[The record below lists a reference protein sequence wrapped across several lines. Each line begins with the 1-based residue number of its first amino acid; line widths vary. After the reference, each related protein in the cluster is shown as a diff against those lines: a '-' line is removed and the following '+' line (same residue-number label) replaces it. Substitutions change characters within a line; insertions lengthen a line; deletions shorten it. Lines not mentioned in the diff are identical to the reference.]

1 MNEAKLLDYLKRT
14 TADLHATKQRLRDI
28 ENAGQE
34 PVAIVAM
41 SCRLPGGVRSPEDLW
56 RLVADGT
63 DAIGGFPEDRGWD
76 TGDAPEAP
84 AAGTGGDGDGT
95 DYPRKGGFLYDAAEF
110 DPAFFGIS
118 PREALAMDPQ
128 QRLLLET
135 AWEAFERGGVAPDT
149 LRGER
154 VGVFVGTNGQTYFDL
169 KLPEE
174 SEAYMATGSNAA
186 VLSGRI
192 SYVLGL
198 EGPAVTVD
206 TACSSSLVAL
216 HLAVQALREG
226 ECTLALAGGA
236 TVMATPGPFVAFS
249 RQRGLA
255 ADGRCKAFSEAADGT
270 GWSEGVGVL
279 LVERLSDARR
289 NGHRVLAVVRGSA
302 VNQDG
307 ASNGLTA
314 PNGPSQ
320 QRVIWD
326 ALANARLSSDQ
337 VDAVEAHGTGTKL
350 GDPIEAQAL
359 LATYGRDRAPE
370 RPLWLGSVKS
380 NLGHTQAAA
389 GVAGIIKM
397 VMAMRNGVLPRTL
410 HVDAPSSKV
419 DWSAGLV
426 RLLTEDVRWD
436 GAAPRRA
443 GVSSFGISGTNA
455 HIILE
460 EAPAADPAEQ
470 QDLPAGD
477 DARGPVLWPVSGAT
491 AEALRAQAAQ
501 LLGVV
506 DHEDAPEPRD
516 VAATLATARAQL
528 EHRAVVLGTGHG
540 ELTAGLGAVAAGEG
554 AGGVITGTAAEGRPA
569 FLFTGQGAQRIGMG
583 RELYETFPVFA
594 RALDEVCAHLDAHL
608 GQPLREV
615 LFGEDGELL
624 NRTEYAQPALFAIET
639 ALFRLVESWG
649 VRPEVLAGHSIGE
662 IAAAHVAGVL
672 SLADACTLVA
682 ARGRLMQALP
692 EGGVMA
698 ALQCTEEEALGLLGD
713 AEDAAVAAVNGP
725 RAVVVS
731 GARATV
737 TGIVETLREQ
747 GRKTSMLKVSHAF
760 HSPLMEP
767 MLEDFRAVVA
777 GLSFAEPRIPIVST
791 VTGLAATA
799 EELTS
804 ADYWVEH
811 VRRPVRFADAVATLA
826 ADGVSAFL
834 EIGPDAVLT
843 AMAADHTTATC
854 VPLQRRNRPE
864 ATEALTALAR
874 LWVQG
879 HRVDWTALHPVGPAG
894 LVDLPTYP
902 FRREHYWIK
911 NTSAVGNIASIGLD
925 AADHPLLGAA
935 MMLADSDGALF
946 TGRLSAGGHV
956 WLADR
961 AAAGSVVFP
970 ETGFVELAIRAGDQV
985 GSGVLDELTLE
996 TPLALPA
1003 RGGVQVQVAVGAPD
1017 ASGARSVRV
1026 FSRAEGA
1033 VGDASWTR
1041 HATGLLGSAAPT
1053 GTDDAGLAAWPPAG
1067 AAPVP
1072 VEDLYERFSGA
1083 GLVYG
1088 PAFRA
1093 LRAVWRD
1100 GDTLYAEVA
1109 LSGQAAK
1116 DAERFGLHPAA
1127 LDAAVQALALPG
1139 ADGDGEQAVELRW
1152 NAEWRGVALHATGAS
1167 ALRVRL
1173 SPLGADS
1180 VAVHIADAAGEPVAS
1195 VETLTVRPARA
1206 AELAA
1211 GGETA
1216 YPESLYR
1223 VDWVPAPAV
1232 AAVSEPAGVVVDF
1245 EDLAGVSGAPD
1256 VVVLRAFGDG
1266 VPEVAGDV
1274 SATLERVLLAVQEW
1288 LAGERFAD
1296 STLVVV
1302 TRGAVSADGA
1312 EVTDL
1317 AGAAVSGL
1325 VRSAQAEHPDR
1336 IVLLDLEGD
1345 GVTLPSDLLS
1355 RALASHEP
1363 QLAVRNGAFF
1373 VPRLVRAG
1381 VPTAAETLESVD
1393 GTVLVTGGLS
1403 GLGAVVARWLVAERG
1418 VRRLVLTS
1426 RRGGGTEGAQELV
1439 ASLLEAGAVSVDV
1452 AACDVAD
1459 REALAGV
1466 LAGVSEEFPLRAVV
1480 HAAGVLDD
1488 GLVGSLSVERLAAVL
1503 RPKVLGG
1510 WNLHE
1515 LTAGLSLDAF
1525 VVFSSAA
1532 GVLGA
1537 PGQGNYAAANAFLDG
1552 LVESRVAS
1560 GLPGAALA
1568 WGLWGEVGGMGGGLS
1583 EGDRARMARGGVL
1596 PLSTDEGL
1604 RLLGAGARADAAL
1617 VPVRLDVEAL
1627 RAQGPSLPTLYH
1639 HLTGRPARRQA
1650 TARSSS
1656 ASVGTLGERLA
1667 ALPASERH
1675 EAVLDLVRGQVA
1687 AVLGHATPAA
1697 IAPDRAFND
1706 LGFDSLTAV
1715 ELRNSL
1721 NATTGLRLPATLV
1734 FDYPTAG
1741 DLADHLLSEVSG
1753 EVAAATVLPSTA
1765 LRTDDPIVIV
1775 GMACRFPGGIASP
1788 EDLWRLV
1795 ADGGDAITDFPDN
1808 RGWNTDRL
1816 YDPTGNRP
1824 DTTYVNQGGFLHDA
1838 ADFDADFFGISPN
1851 EALITDPQ
1859 QRLLLETSWE
1869 ALERAGIDPAT
1880 LKGSPTGVF
1889 AGVVYHDYTG
1899 SASSGSIVSG
1909 RIAYTYGLEGPAVT
1923 VDTACSS
1930 SLVALHLAGQAL
1942 RNGECD
1948 LALAGGV
1955 TVMASP
1961 AAFVEFSRQRGLS
1974 RDGRCKAFAAGADGT
1989 GWGEGVG
1996 ILVVERLSDAL
2007 RNGHR
2012 VLAHVRG
2019 SAVNQDGASNGL
2031 TAPNGPSQQ
2040 RVIRQAL
2047 ANAGLAPA
2055 DVDAVEAHGT
2065 GTVLGD
2071 PIEAQAL
2078 LATYGQDRPDDS
2090 PLWLGSVK
2098 SNIGHT
2104 QGAAGVAGII
2114 KMVMAMRNGVLP
2126 RTLHVDAPSAH
2137 IDWTAGAMRLLTEE
2151 VAWDAG
2157 RPRRAGISSFGI
2169 SGTNAHVIIE
2179 QAEPVEQAEPADPA
2193 PSATGALVPWPLSG
2207 RDEDGLRAQAAR
2219 LAAYVEKYGEEHGE
2233 LRPQDVGWSLATTR
2247 GALDRRATVLGTDTA
2262 ELLAGLRALADGGTA
2277 PDTARTGGKTAF
2289 LFTGQGAQ
2297 RAGMGRE
2304 LYAAYPAFARAL
2316 DEVCERLDG
2325 LLPRPLKDVLF
2336 ADEETAEGT
2345 AAADLLDR
2353 TEYAQPALFA
2363 VEVALYRLLETWGVR
2378 PDVVMGHSIGE
2389 IAAAHAAGVLTL
2401 ADACRLVAARGRL
2414 MQELPAGGAMI
2425 AVEATEDEVLPLLAT
2440 ADRTGLAAVNGP
2452 RSVVLSGP
2460 EAEVERI
2467 AGQLRD
2473 QGRKTSRLKVSHAF
2487 HSPLMEPML
2496 DAFRQVLEQLTF
2508 AEPRLAVVSNVTGD
2522 VAGPQ
2527 ELCSVAYWLRHVS
2540 EAVRFDAGVRGAAD
2554 RGATRFVEIGPD
2566 GVLTGLAQT
2575 SLAAD
2580 DAERPEGAVC
2590 CVPLLRKGRPE
2601 ARSLLTGLGR
2611 LYAAGGDVDWAAL
2624 FEGSGAR
2631 RVDLPTYAFQRRR
2644 FWSQAPADQGDPA
2657 AIGLG
2662 ATDHPLLGAAVA
2674 LADSAGFLFTGRL
2687 SVHTHPWLAD
2697 HVVGGSVFFPG
2708 TGFVELAIRAGD
2720 QVGCG
2725 VLDDLTLEAPL
2736 VLPARGGVQ
2745 VQVVVGAPESAGGR
2759 SVRVYS
2765 RGEDGAGDGV
2775 WVRHASGVLGA
2786 VRRGDGSSVLGVW
2799 PPEGAEPVP
2808 LDGVYERYA
2817 EGGLVYGPVFRG
2829 LRVAWRSGDE
2839 VFAEVALPDGVSVDG
2854 FGVHPAVLDAALHAV
2869 GLTGVGERAGLPF
2882 AWSGVELHATGAS
2895 ALRVRVSPLGEGAV
2909 GLEVAD
2915 ATGRPVA
2922 SVERLDVRPISEEQL
2937 AQARAEYHESLYR
2950 VDWVP
2955 AVTPA
2960 AVSEPAAVAV
2970 DFEDLAGVSGEPDVV
2985 VLRVFGGAIPDVPGD
3000 VSVVLERVLSAVQV
3014 WLEDERCARSR
3025 LVVVTRGAVSAGG
3038 SDVADLAGAAV
3049 GGLVRSA
3056 QAEHPDRIVLLD
3068 LDGGEAAVPSDLLHR
3083 VLAAGE
3089 QQLAVREGALF
3100 TPRLVRAAVPAAA
3113 ETLMSA
3119 EGTVLV
3125 TGGLSGLGAVVARW
3139 LVAER
3144 GVRRLVL
3151 TSRRGGGT
3159 EGAQGLVASLLEAGA
3174 VSVDVAACDVADR
3187 EALAGVLAGVSEEFP
3202 LRAVV
3207 HAAGVLDDGLVGS
3220 LSVERLA
3227 AVLRPKVLGGWNLH
3241 ELTAGLSLD
3250 AFVVF
3255 SSAAGVLGAPGQ
3267 GNYAAANA
3275 FLDGLVESRVASGLP
3290 GAALAWGL
3298 WGEVGGMGG
3307 GLSEGDRARM
3317 ARGGVLPL
3325 STDEGLRLL
3334 GAGARAD
3341 AALVPV
3347 RLDVE
3352 ALRAQGPS
3360 LPTLYHHLVPAVR
3373 RTAAVS
3379 DGGTA
3384 DTLHRQLSAL
3394 PPAERERALLAVV
3407 RGQVAAVLGH
3417 ANPAA
3422 IAPDRAFNDLG
3433 FDSLTAVELRNSLNT
3448 ATGLRLP
3455 ATLVFDYPTAGD
3467 LARHLHDELLGT
3479 LDTPTGTPA
3488 VQESAHGDDP
3498 IVIVGMA
3505 CRYPGGIASPED
3517 LWRLVADGRD
3527 SVSAFPDDRGWDVD
3541 ALFDPDAERPDTTY
3555 VDKGGF
3561 LHDAAD
3567 FDADFFRIS
3576 PNEALS
3582 TDPQQR
3588 LLLETSW
3595 EAFERAGID
3604 PATVKGSRTGVFAG
3618 VMYHDY
3624 PTSHSAGSIVS
3635 GRIAYTYGLEG
3646 PAVTVDTACS
3656 SSLVALHLAG
3666 QALRNG
3672 DCSLALVGGVTVM
3685 STPATFIEFSRQRG
3699 LARDGRCKSFA
3710 DAADGTGWSE
3720 GVGVL
3725 VVERLSDAR
3734 RNGHRVL
3741 AVVRGSA
3748 VNQDGASNGL
3758 TAPNGPSQ
3766 QRVIRA
3772 ALANARLS
3780 ADQVDAVEA
3789 HGTGTVLGDPIEAQA
3804 LLATYGRDRAP
3815 ERPLW
3820 LGSIKSNLGHT
3831 QAAAGVAGIIKMVM
3845 AMRHGVL
3852 PRTLHVDAPSS
3863 KVDWTAGAVELLT
3876 ESRPWES
3883 HGVRRAAVSS
3893 FGISG
3898 TNAHVIIEQAAPEP
3912 VPAQQEA
3919 DGSPT
3924 PLWPV
3929 SGATAD
3935 ALKAQ
3940 AARLLDLLERED
3952 APGVREVAVALA
3964 TTRAQLEHRAVL
3976 TATHRADLT
3985 AGLAALAAGQD
3996 AAGLVR
4002 GTAAEGRLA
4011 FLFTGQGAQRV
4022 GMGRELYET
4031 FPVFAKALDE
4041 VCAHFEQP
4049 LKDVLFGEDGELLN
4063 RTEHAQPALFAIET
4077 ALFRLVESWGA
4088 RPEVL
4093 AGHSIGEIAAA
4104 HVAGVLSL
4112 EDACTLVAARGR
4124 LMQALPEGG
4133 VMAALQCT
4141 EDEAFTLLGDAQDA
4155 SIAAVNGPR
4164 AVVVSGA
4171 EATVTT
4177 IVETLREQGR
4187 KTSMLKVSHAFH
4199 SPLMDPMLEDFRTVV
4214 AGLSFAEPRIP
4225 IVSTVTGLTATAE
4238 ELTSTDYWVEHVRR
4252 PVRFADAVSTLITDG
4267 ITTFLEIGPDAVLTA
4282 MATAALPDDATATCV
4297 PLLRRNRP
4305 EEPEAL
4311 TALAR
4316 LWVQGQPVDWEA
4328 LNATAPTGPV
4338 DLPTYPFQR
4347 RRYWIDGYSPFGAA
4361 SGAGGHPLLGK
4372 PVSLAGSEGLLF
4384 SGRLSLRTHPWLA
4397 DHAIGD
4403 TVLFPGTGFVDLAI
4417 AAGDQV
4423 GRTVLSEMTL
4433 EAPLV
4438 LPEHGDVHTQLV
4450 VEAPDA
4456 SGDRAF
4462 SIHSR
4467 SEDTLGDG
4475 VWVRHAS
4482 GTLGT
4487 VSPGDGGATLG
4498 VWPPEGAE
4506 PLPVEGLYE
4515 RYAEGGLV
4523 YGPVFRGLRVAWR
4536 SGDEV
4541 FAEVALP
4548 DGVSVDGFGVHPAVL
4563 DAALHAVGLTGVGE
4577 RAGLPFAWSGVEL
4590 HATGAS
4596 ALRVRVSPLGEGA
4609 VGLEVADATGRPVV
4623 SVERLD
4629 VRPISEEQLAQA
4641 RAEYH
4646 DSLYRVDWTPVPAP
4660 ARVPA
4665 GTWTVAGPD
4674 ASAWSRVLAEA
4685 GQVTSAEAAPG
4696 LPDAGTT
4703 DVVVLPAVAEGTGD
4717 DEAGA
4722 ARERTHRML
4731 ADLQSWLAD
4740 ERFAGSTLVVVTRGA
4755 APAGATEVTDLAGAA
4770 VGGLVRSAQAEN
4782 PGRIVLVD
4790 TDGTDASLAAL
4801 PRALATGEEY
4811 LAVRDGELSVP
4822 RLARVPATVRAA
4834 GPDEAREGHG
4844 TILVTGATGA
4854 LGVLVARHLVVEHGA
4869 RHLLLASRRG
4879 PDAPG
4884 APELAAELAELGAE
4898 VTFAACDIADR
4909 DRLAALLE
4917 SVPAEHPLTAVV
4929 HVAGALDDG
4938 VIGSLTPDRMDTVL
4952 RPKADAAWNL
4962 HELTRGLDLSA
4973 FVLFSSIAGALGVP
4987 GQGNYAAANAFLD
5000 ALAHHRRAAG
5010 LPATSLA
5017 WGMWADDSGMA
5028 GGLSDADVR
5037 RMARSGAG
5045 ALSAKEGL
5053 ALFDAAFTGSGRFAP
5068 PDEAL
5073 LVPVALDPRLLAQGD
5088 PGELPPLFRGLV
5100 RTTAR
5105 RTARSAQEPSAG
5117 TGNLLARLAETPAAD
5132 RRDLLTE
5139 VVRAQVVAVLGHTD
5153 AEGVDADRSFNA
5165 LGFDSLTAV
5174 EFRNRLNAATGLRLP
5189 AALTFDHPSSRA
5201 VADHLW
5207 EELAPRLE
5215 EEPAADGSGSGSAED
5230 RVRAALAAIPLSR
5243 LREAGLM
5250 DSLLELAGLG
5260 TDALAADEEAGGAA
5274 YSIDAM
5280 DTDALISMA
5289 LAETGAARDGDGA
5302 DGAEYDHEY
5311 DAYDAHDVFGEDP
5324 EEHGGSGHQDVDVL
5338 DATDMTREK

>member
-76 TGDAPEAP
+76 TGDAPDAP
-84 AAGTGGDGDGT
+84 AAGTGEDGDGT

-279 LVERLSDARR
+279 LVERLSDALR
-289 NGHRVLAVVRGSA
+289 NGHKVLAVVRGSA

-436 GAAPRRA
+436 GATPRRA

-460 EAPAADPAEQ
+460 DAPTPDPAEQ
-470 QDLPAGD
+470 PDTPAGD

-501 LLGVV
+501 LLGVME
-506 DHEDAPEPRD
+506 HEDAPEPRD

-554 AGGVITGTAAEGRPA
+554 AGGVITGTVAEGRPA
-569 FLFTGQGAQRIGMG
+569 FLFTGQGAQRVGMG
-583 RELYETFPVFA
+583 RELYERFPVFA
-594 RALDEVCAHLDAHL
+594 RALDEVCTHLEL
-608 GQPLREV
+608 PLKDV

-624 NRTEYAQPALFAIET
+624 NRTEYAQPALFAVET

-698 ALQCTEEEALGLLGD
+698 ALQATEEEALGLLGD
-713 AEDAAVAAVNGP
+713 AEDASVAAVNGP

-737 TGIVETLREQ
+737 TAIVEELREQ
-747 GRKTSMLKVSHAF
+747 GRKTSLLKVSHAF

-767 MLEDFRAVVA
+767 MLEDFRTVVA

-791 VTGLAATA
+791 VTGQLATA

-804 ADYWVEH
+804 VDYWVEH
-811 VRRPVRFADAVATLA
+811 VRRPVRFTDAVATLT

-864 ATEALTALAR
+864 AAEALTALAR

-902 FRREHYWIK
+902 FQREHYWIK

-946 TGRLSAGGHV
+946 TGRLSVGGHA

-985 GSGVLDELTLE
+985 GCGVLDDLTLE
-996 TPLALPA
+996 TPLVLPA

-1041 HATGLLGSAAPT
+1041 HATGLLGSAARA

-1072 VEDLYERFSGA
+1072 VEGLYERFSGA
-1083 GLVYG
+1083 GLAYG

-1127 LDAAVQALALPG
+1127 LDAAVQALVLPG
-1139 ADGDGEQAVELRW
+1139 ADGDAEQALELRW

-1206 AELAA
+1206 AELAG

-1223 VDWVPAPAV
+1223 VDWVPAVMATT
-1232 AAVSEPAGVVVDF
+1232 VSESAPVVVDF
-1245 EDLAGVSGAPD
+1245 EDLAGVSGEPD
-1256 VVVLRAFGDG
+1256 VVMLRAFGGG
-1266 VPEVAGDV
+1266 VPDVPGDV
-1274 SATLERVLLAVQEW
+1274 SATLERVLLDVQEW

-1296 STLVVV
+1296 STLVVL

-1336 IVLLDLEGD
+1336 IVLLDLDGD
-1345 GVTLPSDLLS
+1345 GVALPSELLS
-1355 RALASHEP
+1355 RALASREP
-1363 QLAVRNGAFF
+1363 QLALRNGVFF

-1381 VPTAAETLESVD
+1381 VPAAVEDLVSDD

-1403 GLGAVVARWLVAERG
+1403 GLGAVVARWLVVERG
-1418 VRRLVLTS
+1418 VRHLVLTS
-1426 RRGGGTEGAQELV
+1426 RRGGAAEGAQALV
-1439 ASLLEAGAVSVDV
+1439 DSLLEAGAVSVDV

-1466 LAGVSEEFPLRAVV
+1466 LAAIGEEFPLRAVV

-1604 RLLGAGARADAAL
+1604 RLLGVGARADAAL

-1650 TARSSS
+1650 TARSAS

-1667 ALPASERH
+1667 ALPAAERH

-1721 NATTGLRLPATLV
+1721 NTVTGLRLPATLV

-1795 ADGGDAITDFPDN
+1795 ADGGDAITDFPEN

-2078 LATYGQDRPDDS
+2078 LATYGQDRPDDN

-2179 QAEPVEQAEPADPA
+2179 QAEPVERTESADPA
-2193 PSATGALVPWPLSG
+2193 PAAAGALVPWPLSG

-2233 LRPQDVGWSLATTR
+2233 THAALRPQDVGWSLATTR

-2262 ELLAGLRALADGGTA
+2262 ELLSGLRALADGGTA
-2277 PDTARTGGKTAF
+2277 PDATRTGGKTAF

-2316 DEVCERLDG
+2316 DEVGDRLDG

-2336 ADEETAEGT
+2336 AAEGT
-2345 AAADLLDR
+2345 AEADLLDR

-2508 AEPRLAVVSNVTGD
+2508 AEPRLTVVSNVTGD

-2745 VQVVVGAPESAGGR
+2745 VQVVVGAPESTGGR

-2775 WVRHASGVLGA
+2775 WVRHASGALGA
-2786 VRRGDGSSVLGVW
+2786 VRRGDGGSVLGVW

-2829 LRVAWRSGDE
+2829 LRAAWRSGDE

-2909 GLEVAD
+2909 ALEVAD
-2915 ATGRPVA
+2915 ATGRPVV

-2937 AQARAEYHESLYR
+2937 AQARAEYPESLYR

-2955 AVTPA
+2955 AVMATT
-2960 AVSEPAAVAV
+2960 VSESVPVVV
-2970 DFEDLAGVSGEPDVV
+2970 DFEDLAGVSGEPDAV
-2985 VLRVFGGAIPDVPGD
+2985 VLRAFGGAIPEVPGD
-3000 VSVVLERVLSAVQV
+3000 VSAVLERALSAVQA

-3056 QAEHPDRIVLLD
+3056 QAEHPDRIVLVD
-3068 LDGGEAAVPSDLLHR
+3068 LDGDELPSDLLSR

-3089 QQLAVREGALF
+3089 QQLALRDGALF

-3113 ETLMSA
+3113 EDLVSDD
-3119 EGTVLV
+3119 GTVLV

-3139 LVAER
+3139 LVVER

-3151 TSRRGGGT
+3151 TSRRGGAA
-3159 EGAQGLVASLLEAGA
+3159 EGAQALVASLLEAGA

-3187 EALAGVLAGVSEEFP
+3187 EALAGVLAAIGEEFP

-3334 GAGARAD
+3334 GVGARAD

-3394 PPAERERALLAVV
+3394 LPAERERALLAVV

-3448 ATGLRLP
+3448 VTGLRLP

-3527 SVSAFPDDRGWDVD
+3527 SVSAFPDDRGWDID

-3604 PATVKGSRTGVFAG
+3604 PATVKGSKTGVFAG

-3734 RNGHRVL
+3734 RNGHQVL

-3845 AMRHGVL
+3845 AMRNGVL
-3852 PRTLHVDAPSS
+3852 PRTLHVDTPSS
-3863 KVDWTAGAVELLT
+3863 KVDWSAGAVELLT
-3876 ESRPWES
+3876 EARPWEF

-3912 VPAQQEA
+3912 VPAEQEA
-3919 DGSPT
+3919 DNSPA

-3929 SGATAD
+3929 SAATAD
-3935 ALKAQ
+3935 ALKTQ
-3940 AARLLDLLERED
+3940 AAQLLDLLERED
-3952 APGVREVAVALA
+3952 APGLREVAVALA

-3976 TATHRADLT
+3976 TGTNRADLT

-4002 GTAAEGRLA
+4002 GTASEGRLA

-4022 GMGRELYET
+4022 GMGRELYEA

-4041 VCAHFEQP
+4041 VCARLELP
-4049 LKDVLFGEDGELLN
+4049 LKKVLFGEDGELLN
-4063 RTEHAQPALFAIET
+4063 RTEYAQPALFAVET
-4077 ALFRLVESWGA
+4077 ALFRLVESWGV

-4104 HVAGVLSL
+4104 HVAGVLPL

-4141 EDEAFTLLGDAQDA
+4141 EDEALALLGDAEDA
-4155 SIAAVNGPR
+4155 SVAAVNGPR

-4171 EATVTT
+4171 RATVTA
-4177 IVETLREQGR
+4177 IVEELREQGR
-4187 KTSMLKVSHAFH
+4187 KTSLLKVSHAFH
-4199 SPLMDPMLEDFRTVV
+4199 SPLMEPMLEDFRTVV
-4214 AGLSFAEPRIP
+4214 AGLSFTEPRIP
-4225 IVSTVTGLTATAE
+4225 IVSTVTGMAAAAE
-4238 ELTSTDYWVEHVRR
+4238 ELTSVDYWVEHVRR
-4252 PVRFADAVSTLITDG
+4252 PVRFADAVSTLTTDG

-4282 MATAALPDDATATCV
+4282 MAADHTTATCV
-4297 PLLRRNRP
+4297 PLQRRNRP
-4305 EEPEAL
+4305 EAAEAL
-4311 TALAR
+4311 TTFAR
-4316 LWVQGQPVDWEA
+4316 LWVQGRPVDWQA
-4328 LNATAPTGPV
+4328 LHPTAPTRPV

-4361 SGAGGHPLLGK
+4361 SSAGGHALLGK
-4372 PVSLAGSEGLLF
+4372 PVSLAGSDGLLF

-4423 GRTVLSEMTL
+4423 GRTVLSEMAL

-4438 LPEHGDVHTQLV
+4438 LPEQGDVHTQLV
-4450 VEAPDA
+4450 VDAPDA

-4482 GTLGT
+4482 GVLGT
-4487 VSPGDGGATLG
+4487 VSPGAGGATLG

-4515 RYAEGGLV
+4515 RYTDGGLV
-4523 YGPVFRGLRVAWR
+4523 YGPVFRGLRSAWR

-4548 DGVSVDGFGVHPAVL
+4548 DGVSVDGFGLHPAVL

-4609 VGLEVADATGRPVV
+4609 VALEVADATGRPVV

-4646 DSLYRVDWTPVPAP
+4646 DSLYRVDWTPVPSP
-4660 ARVPA
+4660 VRVPA
-4665 GTWTVAGPD
+4665 GTWTVVGPG
-4674 ASAWSRVLAEA
+4674 ASAWSRVLAAA
-4685 GQVTSAEAAPG
+4685 GQVTSAEAASG

-4703 DVVVLPAVAEGTGD
+4703 DVVVLPAVAEGTGG

-4755 APAGATEVTDLAGAA
+4755 APAGGGEVTDLAGAA

-4801 PRALATGEEY
+4801 PRALAAGEEY
-4811 LAVRDGELSVP
+4811 VAVRDGELSVP
-4822 RLARVPATVRAA
+4822 RLARVPATVRTTDS
-4834 GPDEAREGHG
+4834 GEDREEHG

-4854 LGVLVARHLVVEHGA
+4854 LGVLVARHLVAEHGA
-4869 RHLLLASRRG
+4869 RRLLLASRRG

-4909 DRLAALLE
+4909 GRLAALLG

-5010 LPATSLA
+5010 LPVTSLA

-5117 TGNLLARLAETPAAD
+5117 TGDLLARLAETPAAD

-5243 LREAGLM
+5243 LREAGLV

-5289 LAETGAARDGDGA
+5289 LADTGAAGDGDGA
-5302 DGAEYDHEY
+5302 DGTYNAEDDHAY
-5311 DAYDAHDVFGEDP
+5311 DAYDVFGGDP
-5324 EEHGGSGHQDVDVL
+5324 EEDGGPGHQDVDVL
-5338 DATDMTREK
+5338 DVTDMTREK

>member
-1 MNEAKLLDYLKRT
+1 MANVNEAKLLDYLKRT

-34 PVAIVAM
+34 PIAIVAM
-41 SCRLPGGVRSPEDLW
+41 SCRLPGGVRSPEGLW

-76 TGDAPEAP
+76 TGEAPDAPP
-84 AAGTGGDGDGT
+84 AGTAEDGDGT

-135 AWEAFERGGVAPDT
+135 SWEAFERGGIAPDT

-216 HLAVQALREG
+216 HLAVQALRKG

-279 LVERLSDARR
+279 LVERLADARR
-289 NGHRVLAVVRGSA
+289 NGHKVLAVVRGSA

-326 ALANARLSSDQ
+326 ALADARLSSDQ

-359 LATYGRDRAPE
+359 LATYGRDRAAE

-397 VMAMRNGVLPRTL
+397 VMAMRNGVLPKTL

-426 RLLTEDVRWD
+426 RLLTEEVRWD
-436 GAAPRRA
+436 GTTPRRA
-443 GVSSFGISGTNA
+443 GVSAFGISGTNA

-470 QDLPAGD
+470 PAPAAD
-477 DARGPVLWPVSGAT
+477 DAARGPLLWPVSGAT
-491 AEALRAQAAQ
+491 AEALRAQAAG
-501 LLGVV
+501 LLGVLER
-506 DHEDAPEPRD
+506 EDAPEPRD

-528 EHRAVVLGTGHG
+528 EHRAVVLGA
-540 ELTAGLGAVAAGEG
+540 EPDQLTAGLGAVAAGEG
-554 AGGVITGTAAEGRPA
+554 ATGVVTGTAADGRLA
-569 FLFTGQGAQRIGMG
+569 FLFTGQGAQRAGMG

-594 RALDEVCAHLDAHL
+594 RALDEVCTHL
-608 GQPLREV
+608 GGLLERPLKDV

-624 NRTEYAQPALFAIET
+624 KRTEYAQPALFAIET
-639 ALFRLVESWG
+639 SLFRLVESWG

-672 SLADACTLVA
+672 SLADACALVA

-698 ALQCTEEEALGLLGD
+698 ALQCTEEEALALLGD
-713 AEDAAVAAVNGP
+713 ARDAAIAAVNGP

-731 GARATV
+731 GAEATV
-737 TGIVETLREQ
+737 TAIVEKLREE

-804 ADYWVEH
+804 VEYWVEH
-811 VRRPVRFADAVATLA
+811 VRRPVRFADAVATLT
-826 ADGVSAFL
+826 ADEVSAFL

-864 ATEALTALAR
+864 ATETLTALAR

-879 HRVDWTALHPVGPAG
+879 HRVDWSALHPVGRAG

-902 FRREHYWIK
+902 FQREHYWIK
-911 NTSAVGNIASIGLD
+911 NTAAVGNIASIGLD

-946 TGRLSAGGHV
+946 TGRLSVGGHA

-985 GSGVLDELTLE
+985 GCGVLEDLTLE
-996 TPLALPA
+996 APLVLPP

-1026 FSRAEGA
+1026 FTRAEGA

-1041 HATGLLGSAAPT
+1041 HATGLLGSAARAA
-1053 GTDDAGLAAWPPAG
+1053 TDDAGLAAWPPAG
-1067 AAPVP
+1067 AVPVP
-1072 VEDLYERFSGA
+1072 VEGLYERFAEA
-1083 GLVYG
+1083 GLAYG

-1127 LDAAVQALALPG
+1127 LDAAVQALALPR
-1139 ADGDGEQAVELRW
+1139 ADGEQAAELRW

-1180 VAVHIADAAGEPVAS
+1180 VAVHLADAVGEPVAS
-1195 VETLTVRPARA
+1195 VETLTVRPVRA
-1206 AELAA
+1206 TELAG

-1232 AAVSEPAGVVVDF
+1232 AASGSPGVVVDF
-1245 EDLAGVSGAPD
+1245 AELAGVAGEPD
-1256 VVVLRAFGDG
+1256 VVVLRAFGGGLPDM
-1266 VPEVAGDV
+1266 PGDV
-1274 SATLERVLLAVQEW
+1274 STTLERVLLAVQEW
-1288 LAGERFAD
+1288 LAGERYAD
-1296 STLVVV
+1296 SKLVVV

-1336 IVLLDLEGD
+1336 IVLLDLDGD
-1345 GVTLPSDLLS
+1345 GDDAAVPSEVLH
-1355 RALASHEP
+1355 RALATGEP
-1363 QLAVRNGAFF
+1363 QVAVRDASLF

-1381 VPTAAETLESVD
+1381 VPTATEGLETLRSTD

-1403 GLGAVVARWLVAERG
+1403 GLGAVVARWLVVVCG

-1426 RRGGGTEGAQELV
+1426 RRGGEAEGARELV
-1439 ASLLEAGAVSVDV
+1439 AGLLDAGAVSVEAV
-1452 AACDVAD
+1452 ACDVAD
-1459 REALAGV
+1459 REALAGA
-1466 LAGVSEEFPLRAVV
+1466 LAGIGEEFPLCAVV

-1568 WGLWGEVGGMGGGLS
+1568 WGLWGDAGGMGGGLS

-1596 PLSTDEGL
+1596 PLATDEGL
-1604 RLLGAGARADAAL
+1604 RLLGVGARADAAL

-1650 TARSSS
+1650 AARSSA

-1667 ALPASERH
+1667 ALPESERL

-1697 IAPDRAFND
+1697 IAPDRAFSD

-1721 NATTGLRLPATLV
+1721 DATTGLRLPATLV

-1753 EVAAATVLPSTA
+1753 EVAAATVLPASA

-1795 ADGGDAITDFPDN
+1795 ADGGDAITDFPEN

-1869 ALERAGIDPAT
+1869 ALERAGIDPGT

-2126 RTLHVDAPSAH
+2126 KTLHVDAPSAH

-2179 QAEPVEQAEPADPA
+2179 QAEPVEQTESADPA
-2193 PSATGALVPWPLSG
+2193 PAAAGALVPWVLSG
-2207 RDEDGLRAQAAR
+2207 RDEEGLRAQAAR

-2233 LRPQDVGWSLATTR
+2233 EGELRPQDVGWSLATTR
-2247 GALDRRATVLGTDTA
+2247 PALDRRAAVLGTDTA
-2262 ELLAGLRALADGGTA
+2262 ELLTGLRALADGGTA
-2277 PDTARTGGKTAF
+2277 PDAARTGGKTAF

-2316 DEVCERLDG
+2316 DEVGDRLDS

-2336 ADEETAEGT
+2336 AAEGT
-2345 AAADLLDR
+2345 AEAELLDR

-2389 IAAAHAAGVLTL
+2389 IAAAHAAGVLSL
-2401 ADACRLVAARGRL
+2401 PDACELVAARGRL

-2425 AVEATEDEVLPLLAT
+2425 AVEATEDEVLPLLAA

-2467 AGQLRD
+2467 AERLRG

-2496 DAFRQVLEQLTF
+2496 DGFREVLEKLTF

-2522 VAGPQ
+2522 PAGPQ
-2527 ELCSVAYWLRHVS
+2527 ELCSAAYWLRHVS

-2575 SLAAD
+2575 SLAVD
-2580 DAERPEGAVC
+2580 DERTERAVH

-2631 RVDLPTYAFQRRR
+2631 RVDLPTYAFRRRR

-2720 QVGCG
+2720 QVGCRT
-2725 VLDDLTLEAPL
+2725 LEDLTLEAPL

-2745 VQVVVGAPESAGGR
+2745 VQVVVGAPESTGDR

-2765 RGEDGAGDGV
+2765 RGEDGAADGV

-2786 VRRGDGSSVLGVW
+2786 AGRGEGSVLGVW
-2799 PPEGAEPVP
+2799 PPEGAEPVS

-2817 EGGLVYGPVFRG
+2817 EGGLVYGPVFQG
-2829 LRVAWRSGDE
+2829 LRAAWRSGDE
-2839 VFAEVALPDGVSVDG
+2839 VFAEVALPDGVSVEG

-2882 AWSGVELHATGAS
+2882 AWSGVELYATGAS
-2895 ALRVRVSPLGEGAV
+2895 ALRVRVSPRGEGAV
-2909 GLEVAD
+2909 ALEVAD

-2955 AVTPA
+2955 AVTSA
-2960 AVSEPAAVAV
+2960 AVSESAGVVV
-2970 DFEDLAGVSGEPDVV
+2970 DFAELAGVAGEPDVV
-2985 VLRVFGGAIPDVPGD
+2985 VLRAFGGGVPDVPGD
-3000 VSVVLERVLSAVQV
+3000 VSAVLERVLSAVQA

-3025 LVVVTRGAVSAGG
+3025 LVVVTRGAVSADGAE
-3038 SDVADLAGAAV
+3038 VTDLAGAAV

-3068 LDGGEAAVPSDLLHR
+3068 LDVDGASVPSEALHR
-3083 VLAAGE
+3083 ALATRE
-3089 QQLAVREGALF
+3089 PQLALRDGALY

-3113 ETLMSA
+3113 ETLGSTD
-3119 EGTVLV
+3119 GTVLV

-3139 LVAER
+3139 LVVVC

-3151 TSRRGGGT
+3151 TSRRGGEA
-3159 EGAQGLVASLLEAGA
+3159 EGAQELVASLLEAGA
-3174 VSVDVAACDVADR
+3174 ASVDVAACDVADR
-3187 EALAGVLAGVSEEFP
+3187 EALAGVLAGIGEEFP
-3202 LRAVV
+3202 LCAVV

-3220 LSVERLA
+3220 LSLERLA

-3334 GAGARAD
+3334 GVGARAD

-3407 RGQVAAVLGH
+3407 RGEVAAVLGH

-3479 LDTPTGTPA
+3479 LGTPTGTPA

-3527 SVSAFPDDRGWDVD
+3527 SVSAFPDDRGWDID

-3588 LLLETSW
+3588 LLLEVSW

-3685 STPATFIEFSRQRG
+3685 ATPATFIEFSRQRG

-3734 RNGHRVL
+3734 RNGHTVL

-3780 ADQVDAVEA
+3780 AEDVDAVEA

-3815 ERPLW
+3815 EQPLW

-3845 AMRHGVL
+3845 AMRNGVL
-3852 PRTLHVDAPSS
+3852 PKTLHVDAPSS

-3876 ESRPWES
+3876 EARPWES
-3883 HGVRRAAVSS
+3883 RGVRRAAVSS

-3912 VPAQQEA
+3912 VPADREE
-3919 DGSPT
+3919 DNLPT

-3929 SGATAD
+3929 SAATAD

-3940 AARLLDLLERED
+3940 AAGLLDLLERED
-3952 APGVREVAVALA
+3952 APEPGEVAAALA

-3976 TATHRADLT
+3976 TGVNRADVI

-4011 FLFTGQGAQRV
+4011 FLFTGQGAQRL
-4022 GMGRELYET
+4022 GMGRELYEA
-4031 FPVFAKALDE
+4031 FPVFAEALDE
-4041 VCAHFEQP
+4041 VCAHLDEP
-4049 LKDVLFGEDGELLN
+4049 LKDVLFGEDVDLLN
-4063 RTEHAQPALFAIET
+4063 RTEYAQPALFAIET
-4077 ALFRLVESWGA
+4077 ALFRLVESWGV

-4112 EDACTLVAARGR
+4112 ADACALVAARGR
-4124 LMQALPEGG
+4124 LMQALPDGG
-4133 VMAALQCT
+4133 VMAALQAT
-4141 EDEAFTLLGDAQDA
+4141 EAEALTLLGDAKDA
-4155 SIAAVNGPR
+4155 AIAAINGPR

-4171 EATVTT
+4171 GATVTA
-4177 IVETLREQGR
+4177 IVEKLREQGR

-4199 SPLMDPMLEDFRTVV
+4199 SPLMEPMLEDFRAVV
-4214 AGLSFAEPRIP
+4214 AGLSFTEPRIP
-4225 IVSTVTGLTATAE
+4225 IVSTVTGLLALAE
-4238 ELTSTDYWVEHVRR
+4238 ELTSVEYWVEHVRR
-4252 PVRFADAVSTLITDG
+4252 PVRFADAITTLTTDG

-4282 MATAALPDDATATCV
+4282 MATDHTTATCV
-4297 PLLRRNRP
+4297 PLQRRNRP
-4305 EEPEAL
+4305 EESEAL
-4311 TALAR
+4311 TALAH
-4316 LWVQGQPVDWEA
+4316 LWTHGHPIDWQT
-4328 LNATAPTGPV
+4328 LHPATSTSRV

-4361 SGAGGHPLLGK
+4361 SGAAGHPLLGK
-4372 PVSLAGSEGLLF
+4372 PVSLAGSDGLLF
-4384 SGRLSLRTHPWLA
+4384 SGRFSLRTHPWLA

-4403 TVLFPGTGFVDLAI
+4403 TVLFPGTGFVDLAV

-4423 GRTVLSEMTL
+4423 GCAVLSDLTL

-4438 LPEHGDVHTQLV
+4438 LPEQGDVHVQLV

-4456 SGDRAF
+4456 SGDRTF

-4482 GTLGT
+4482 GVLGAAGRGEGSVLGT
-4487 VSPGDGGATLG
+4487 
-4498 VWPPEGAE
+4498 WPPAGAE
-4506 PLPVEGLYE
+4506 PVAVEGLYE

-4523 YGPVFRGLRVAWR
+4523 YGPVFQGLRAAWR

-4548 DGVSVDGFGVHPAVL
+4548 DGVSVDGFGLHPAVL

-4590 HATGAS
+4590 HATGAT
-4596 ALRVRVSPLGEGA
+4596 ALRVRVSPRGEGA
-4609 VGLEVADATGRPVV
+4609 VALEAADGTGRPVV

-4629 VRPISEEQLAQA
+4629 IRPISAEQLAQA

-4646 DSLYRVDWTPVPAP
+4646 DSLYRVDWTPVPSP
-4660 ARVPA
+4660 ARAPA
-4665 GTWTVAGPD
+4665 GTWTVVGPE
-4674 ASAWSRVLAEA
+4674 ASAWTRVLAA
-4685 GQVTSAEAAPG
+4685 ADGVASVEAAPV
-4696 LPDAGTT
+4696 LPDAGAA
-4703 DVVVLPAVAEGTGD
+4703 DVVVLPAGTEDAGGD
-4717 DEAGA
+4717 AAGA
-4722 ARERTHRML
+4722 ARERTHRVL

-4755 APAGATEVTDLAGAA
+4755 APAGTTEVTDLAGAA

-4782 PGRIVLVD
+4782 PGRMVLVD

-4801 PRALATGEEY
+4801 PRALAVGEEY
-4811 LAVRDGELSVP
+4811 LAVCEGELSVP
-4822 RLARVPATVRAA
+4822 RLARVPATVRTADA
-4834 GPDEAREGHG
+4834 DEVRETRDGHG

-4854 LGVLVARHLVVEHGA
+4854 LGALVARHLVAEHGA

-4884 APELAAELAELGAE
+4884 AQELGAELAESGAE

-4909 DRLAALLE
+4909 DRLAALLD

-4973 FVLFSSIAGALGVP
+4973 FVLFSSVAGALGVP

-5053 ALFDAAFTGSGRFAP
+5053 ALFDAAFTGSGRFAA

-5073 LVPVALDPRLLAQGD
+5073 LVPVALDLRLLAQGD

-5117 TGNLLARLAETPAAD
+5117 TGDLLARLAATPAAE

-5153 AEGVDADRSFNA
+5153 ADGVDADRSFNA

-5207 EELAPRLE
+5207 DELAPRLE
-5215 EEPAADGSGSGSAED
+5215 EEPAADGSGPGSAED

-5250 DSLLELAGLG
+5250 DSLLELAGL
-5260 TDALAADEEAGGAA
+5260 DADVLTAGQEADGAA
-5274 YSIDAM
+5274 HSIDAM

-5289 LAETGAARDGDGA
+5289 LADTGAARDGGA
-5302 DGAEYDHEY
+5302 VDGAEDDHEY
-5311 DAYDAHDVFGEDP
+5311 DAYDVFGDHP
-5324 EEHGGSGHQDVDVL
+5324 EGDAGTGHQDVDAFDDV
-5338 DATDMTREK
+5338 TDMTREK